1 MEETRVETLD
11 GEAFPVPVKV
21 TLGRAIRP
29 VWDSVAAYPEAVLFI
44 VLFVHFAAF
53 STLAIITH
61 PTLDLDV
68 IEQISWARNI
78 EWGYYKH
85 PPLPAWSLA
94 ALLTLTGGHPWI
106 GAIAGPAAATLGL
119 WLVWLLARRILD
131 PARALPAVLLL
142 EGVVYFNVLSLEF
155 NHNVIQLPL
164 WAFIAY
170 ASHRAIR
177 EGRTQDWLLFGFAAA
192 LGMLGKYS
200 TALLLLSIGGYIL
213 FDPVARQHLTRKGP
227 WIAVLTGTLL
237 LIPHMNAVYA
247 YNFSPLLTPSN
258 ELLIAASFWQRF
270 GFPAGWLLAQLGDIA
285 AALILAA
292 VLFTGRATKIR
303 VPGSEVA
310 RADRNFI
317 LFLFL
322 GPLLFAVAFQ
332 GLGGVRFRDMWG
344 FPMFDFLG
352 LDIMALTAT
361 NALFQERIKR
371 FAFAGMGV
379 FTLAV
384 TATAAMIAGAPYF
397 LHQGGRAQY
406 PSQAAASAIAKAWDT
421 QTEGRPLKIVIGET
435 WLAGMLSVYHPDHPS
450 LLIDGEWWKS
460 PWIHKSQL
468 SEDGAV
474 LIWDVRKE
482 DLHQALL
489 SAFPG
494 AIDQPKLSLPYVTG
508 AEVPPA
514 RLGWAILKPTQQASG
529 HLAERDAS
537 TLDTPHL

>member
-352 LDIMALTAT
+352 LAIMALTAT

-371 FAFAGMGV
+371 FCLCRDGRVHPCGDSHRRYDRGSALFSAPRRPRAISIASSRERDRKGV
-379 FTLAV
+379 
-384 TATAAMIAGAPYF
+384 GY
-397 LHQGGRAQY
+397 
-406 PSQAAASAIAKAWDT
+406 SN
-421 QTEGRPLKIVIGET
+421 GRPPAKNRDRGD
-435 WLAGMLSVYHPDHPS
+435 LAGWHALGLPPRSPIASHRWRMVEEPLDSQEPALGGWRGAHLGCAQRGLAPGSS
-450 LLIDGEWWKS
+450 LRI
-460 PWIHKSQL
+460 P
-468 SEDGAV
+468 
-474 LIWDVRKE
+474 R
-482 DLHQALL
+482 
-489 SAFPG
+489 
-494 AIDQPKLSLPYVTG
+494 
-508 AEVPPA
+508 
-514 RLGWAILKPTQQASG
+514 
-529 HLAERDAS
+529 RD
-537 TLDTPHL
+537 